1 MSAIIGLVATASLQM
16 PPPPD
21 AMPAI
26 CLAIAPS
33 LVQAV
38 NNRTIT
44 RTDAISTFRDCLREF
59 SAPTSHQ

>member
-1 MSAIIGLVATASLQM
+1 MSAMIGLLATASLQM

-33 LVQAV
+33 LVEAV
-38 NNRTIT
+38 NKGTIT
-44 RTDAISTFRDCLREF
+44 RHDAISTFRDCLREF
-59 SAPTSHQ
+59 GSKP

>member
-1 MSAIIGLVATASLQM
+1 MLGLIATASLQM

-38 NNRTIT
+38 NHGSLSRG
-44 RTDAISTFRDCLREF
+44 DAISTFRDCLREF
-59 SAPTSHQ
+59 SQPMIHH